1 MATKRLQHIRG
12 TLAKIITY
20 VLADGEL
27 AVDKTNHKLV
37 VGDSDATDGY
47 FVCANDSDLATTNI
61 NVTTLS
67 STVSTLNSSV
77 SDIQADYMKTAS
89 GNTITANAVAVSNS
103 DGKLTA
109 VTGTSGQVIAFNSSG
124 VPVATTLSTGGV
136 KKYTTTIGNGS
147 STSYTV
153 THSLNTT
160 DICVNAIQV
169 SSNQNVWIQYTINSA
184 NQITLSFSAAVAS
197 NSIKVIVMG

>member
-1 MATKRLQHIRG
+1 MAVKHLQLLRGLLSKLSKG
-12 TLAKIITY
+12 TLKMGEPYVIT
-20 VLADGEL
+20 DKHKL
-27 AVDKTNHKLV
+27 AV
-37 VGDSDATDGY
+37 GDTGTDNGY
-47 FVCANDSDLATTNI
+47 FICADDTEVQNLATS
-61 NVTTLS
+61 VTYIETDIA
-67 STVSTLNSSV
+67 
-77 SDIQADYMKTAS
+77 DIQTDYMQTAG
-89 GNTITANAVAVSNS
+89 GNTITANAVAVSNT

-109 VTGTSGQVIAFNSSG
+109 VKGTSGQVITFNESG

-160 DICVNAIQV
+160 DICVNAVQV
-169 SSNQNVWIQYTINSA
+169 SSNQNVWIQYTINNA

-197 NSIKVIVMG
+197 NSIKVVVMG

>member
-1 MATKRLQHIRG
+1 MAVKHLQLLRGLLSKIATKG
-12 TLAKIITY
+12 TLKNGEPYVITDEHK
-20 VLADGEL
+20 LAIGDSE
-27 AVDKTNHKLV
+27 KTN
-37 VGDSDATDGY
+37 GY
-47 FVCANDSDLATTNI
+47 FVCADDEEVQN
-61 NVTTLS
+61 LS
-67 STVSTLNSSV
+67 TSV
-77 SDIQADYMKTAS
+77 AEIETDVAGIQTDYMQTTG
-89 GNTITANAVAVSNS
+89 GNTITANAVAVSNT

-109 VTGTSGQVIAFNSSG
+109 VTGISGQVIAFNASG

-136 KKYTTTIGNGS
+136 KKYATTIGDGS

-169 SSNQNVWIQYTINSA
+169 SSNQNVWIQYTISNA

-197 NSIKVIVMG
+197 NSIKVVIMG